1 MPGPSP
7 SRYLHLLP
15 APLLMIAMAS
25 AGAAPDGA
33 NAELVA
39 LVNRHVEAQRNFD
52 QAALREITA
61 DNYIEISPLG
71 EVDSRDKMLSFY
83 DVDKRRAAPAIQVD
97 EPSVRTFDH
106 SAIVIARLSYTIG
119 ADGQTRNVAM
129 RASYVARQLD
139 GKWQLVSS
147 QYTPIR
153 PPKQ

>member
-1 MPGPSP
+1 MFSQPS
-7 SRYLHLLP
+7 SRYLHPLL
-15 APLLMIAMAS
+15 APLLIIAMAN
-25 AGAAPDGA
+25 AVAAQDSV
-33 NAELVA
+33 NADLIA

-83 DVDKRRAAPAIQVD
+83 DADKRRAAPAIQVD
-97 EPSVRTFDH
+97 EPSIRTFDH
-106 SAIVIARLSYTIG
+106 SAIIIARLTYNIG
-119 ADGQTRNVAM
+119 AEGQVRSVAM
-129 RASYVARQLD
+129 RASYVARQLN

-147 QYTPIR
+147 QYTPVR